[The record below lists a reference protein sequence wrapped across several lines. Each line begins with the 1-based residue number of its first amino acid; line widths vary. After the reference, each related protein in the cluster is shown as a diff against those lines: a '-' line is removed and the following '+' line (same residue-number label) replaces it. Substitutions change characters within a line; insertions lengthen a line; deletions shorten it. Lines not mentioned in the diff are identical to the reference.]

1 MTPDD
6 GIWIDMWLPV
16 GSPIYR
22 SGVRE
27 GLEVAGDAWVAALS
41 SVGIRSI
48 STVRNV
54 PEPTHSEI
62 CFAGIGHGEVVDDHG
77 RKLVGVTAW
86 RSREGTL
93 LQTALY
99 RRRDR
104 TLPDLLAIEPEQ
116 RIIAQGILANQVTDL
131 SALHV
136 PMPSGKGLARDLG
149 LRLAEVFSDIQEVVF
164 EERPPEV
171 EES

>member
-6 GIWIDMWLPV
+6 GIWIDVWLPV
-16 GSPIYR
+16 TSPTYR

-27 GLEVAGDAWVAALS
+27 GLEVAGDAWVTALS
-41 SVGIRSI
+41 SMGVGSV
-48 STVRNV
+48 STVRDV

-62 CFAGIGHGEVVDDHG
+62 CFAGIGHGEVVDHG

-99 RRRDR
+99 RRRDQ
-104 TLPDLLAIEPEQ
+104 TLPDFLAIEPEQ
-116 RIIAQGILANQVTDL
+116 RIAAREILANQVTDL
-131 SALHV
+131 SALQV
-136 PMPSGKGLARDLG
+136 PVPPGKGLARDLG
-149 LRLAEVFSDIQEVVF
+149 RRLAEVFGEFQAVIC

-171 EES
+171 EGP